1 MHFASCRRTRSALDE
16 LRSLLEQGHIK
27 PVIDSAMPLAEVAEA
42 HKKLEA
48 GGLRGKI
55 VLSV

>member
-1 MHFASCRRTRSALDE
+1 
-16 LRSLLEQGHIK
+16 
-27 PVIDSAMPLAEVAEA
+27 MPLAEVAHA
-42 HKKLEA
+42 HKKLEE